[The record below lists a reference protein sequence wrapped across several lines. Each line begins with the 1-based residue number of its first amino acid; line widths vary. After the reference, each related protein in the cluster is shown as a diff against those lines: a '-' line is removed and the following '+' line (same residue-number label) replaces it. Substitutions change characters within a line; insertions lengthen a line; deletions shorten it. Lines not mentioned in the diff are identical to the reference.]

1 MEPLKTHDV
10 LLATA
15 GRASRPL
22 PSLFTTVS
30 TDTRLVGPGALF
42 VALKG
47 DRFDGH
53 EFLGQA
59 AQAGAAAAIVD
70 QDVGDHAPLP
80 TIRVRETLR
89 ALLDLGAL
97 QRKRLRAKVVAITGS
112 NGKTTTKELVACC
125 LQTRYATV
133 KSPASFNNFVGVPHT
148 LFLADASTQAVV
160 LEVGTN
166 HPGEIATLAEVARPD
181 VAVVTNVAAAH
192 LEGLG
197 TIEGVLAEKGSLL
210 DFVARGGVAVLNQD
224 DDRSFEALRARA
236 RSRTVTTG
244 VRRRADFMATMPHC
258 DLDRIAFH
266 LNGRTRVRLPLI
278 GCHNLYNALTAL
290 AVAAELGV
298 DPEAAATALR
308 HFEGPPGRLKKH
320 RVGSLLIVDDAYN
333 ANPGSM
339 VAAIKTFAS
348 LPVSGRKILV
358 LGDMAELGP
367 DSKRMH
373 HEVGSETSCGR
384 FDLLVT
390 VGDDALAL
398 RDGAIERGFAEAA
411 ALHVR
416 DADAAARELL
426 ARLRPDDAIL
436 VKASRKTGLD
446 RVVTQILNTARGSSS
461 EARGAAS

>member
-15 GRASRPL
+15 GKAARPL
-22 PSLFTTVS
+22 PSLFTAVS
-30 TDTRLVGPGALF
+30 TDTRQLHAGALF

-47 DRFDGH
+47 DRYDGH
-53 EFLGQA
+53 QFLAQA
-59 AQAGAAAAIVD
+59 AQAGAVAAIVD
-70 QDVGDHAPLP
+70 QDVGERAPLP
-80 TIRVRETLR
+80 TIRVRDSLR

-97 QRKRLRAKVVAITGS
+97 ARKRLSAKVVAITGS

-125 LQTRYATV
+125 LQTRFATV

-197 TIEGVLAEKGSLL
+197 TIAGVLAEKGSLL

-224 DDRSFEALRARA
+224 DDVSFDALRARA

-244 VRRRADFMATMPHC
+244 VRRRADYLATMPHC

-266 LNGRTRVRLPLI
+266 LNGRTRVRVPLI

-298 DPEAAATALR
+298 DLEAAATALR

-320 RVGSLLIVDDAYN
+320 RVGNLLIVDDAYN

-348 LPVSGRKILV
+348 LRVPGRKILV

-367 DSKRMH
+367 HSKSMH
-373 HEVGSETSCGR
+373 REVGTATSCGP

-390 VGDDALAL
+390 VGDDAVEL
-398 RDGAIERGFAEAA
+398 REGAVERGFADSAA
-411 ALHVR
+411 IHVR
-416 DADAAARELL
+416 DADAAAHELL

-446 RVVTQILNTARGSSS
+446 RVVTRILTTARGASG